1 MSDPTNPSPPTNPS
15 SSKPK
20 ANKLPVGTRV
30 WLKGDLQKESPE
42 SSQSTMGGGSELK
55 IYVILQNNGATGLEY
70 RLAREDDTDGPDWW
84 YGRKDLERVPGGVA
98 KGQPSTQMSPQ
109 QATWEGAS
117 GMPTQGQA
125 SVRLSMVEAM
135 GQSVSGGRAQTQS
148 SASPNAEGTE

>member
-1 MSDPTNPSPPTNPS
+1 MSDPTNSTSPTTPN

-30 WLKGDLQKESPE
+30 WLKEELQKESLE
-42 SSQSTMGGGSELK
+42 SSQSTMGRGSELK
-55 IYVILQNNGATGLEY
+55 IYVILQNNGAAGLEY

-84 YGRKDLERVPGGVA
+84 YGRKDLEQVPGDVA
-98 KGQPSTQMSPQ
+98 KGQPSTQMSRQ

-125 SVRLSMVEAM
+125 SVRLSIVETM
-135 GQSVSGGRAQTQS
+135 GENVSGGRAQTQS
-148 SASPNAEGTE
+148 SASLNAEGRD